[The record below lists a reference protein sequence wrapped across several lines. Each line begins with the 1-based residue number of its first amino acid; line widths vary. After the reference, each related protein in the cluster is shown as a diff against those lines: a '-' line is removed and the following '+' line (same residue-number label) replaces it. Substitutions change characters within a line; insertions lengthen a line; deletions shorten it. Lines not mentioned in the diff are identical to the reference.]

1 MLPISDKFMEYANE
15 VQKLLKENGFRTKV
29 DDRAEKIGKKIRD
42 AALKK
47 IPYSIIIGEKEVEN
61 NTISIRKHGE
71 GDIGSETVKDF
82 IDLLQKLKDT
92 YFRTKILNLISK
104 EEKTIEDLLSKRKEN
119 TELAQTSEY
128 LKLE

>member
-1 MLPISDKFMEYANE
+1 MEYANE

-82 IDLLQKLKDT
+82 IDLLQKELKDT
-92 YFRTKILNLISK
+92 YF
-104 EEKTIEDLLSKRKEN
+104 
-119 TELAQTSEY
+119 
-128 LKLE
+128 